1 MLFDAIGFAL
11 FLFWLFLLA
20 RIAFGYVLAYS
31 REWKPTGLMLV
42 LVESVYTV
50 TDPPLKFLRSFIPP
64 LTIGQFRVDIAIM
77 VLFLLV
83 FMAMSFVRSV

>member
-1 MLFDAIGFAL
+1 MIFDAIGFAL

-20 RIAFGYVLAYS
+20 RIAFGYVMAFS
-31 REWKPTGLMLV
+31 RDWKPTGFMLV
-42 LVESVYTV
+42 LVEAVYTI

-64 LTIGQFRVDIAIM
+64 LTVGQLRVDIAIM

-83 FMAMSFVRSV
+83 FVAMSFVQSI